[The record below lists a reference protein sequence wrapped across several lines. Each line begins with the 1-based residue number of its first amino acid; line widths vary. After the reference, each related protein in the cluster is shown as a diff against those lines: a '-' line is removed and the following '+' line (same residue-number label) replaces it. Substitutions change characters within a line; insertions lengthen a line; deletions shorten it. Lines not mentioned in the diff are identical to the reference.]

1 MKKKIL
7 IVGGVAGGAS
17 AAARLRRLGEEDDI
31 IMFERGPHV
40 SFSNCS
46 LPYYLSGKVDSS
58 EKLVM
63 MSPEK
68 FKKQYKIEA
77 RVNNEVID
85 IDREKKEVLVRN
97 VLTGEEYTESYDKLI
112 LSPGAKPIVPKIEG
126 IDKVK
131 IFSIRNVVDIE
142 YLNRYIKENNLKNIA
157 VIGGGF
163 IGVEVAENLNEDG
176 FNVTLIEA
184 LPQILKPFDY
194 DMVQIFHKEMMDK
207 GVDLV
212 LGDKVSS
219 FENNKVILESGKAID
234 TEAVVMAIGVA
245 PDVELATNAGLL
257 LGETGAIRV
266 DEDYRTNDKDIYAV
280 GDAVEVFN
288 PLTEKVSKISLAGPA
303 LVEARIAADHIN
315 GRETN
320 NNGFIGSSA
329 IKVFD
334 YSGAST
340 GLSEGLIKALDMNI
354 DYEVVRIIANDKVGI
369 MPDNS
374 PVHFKLLFEKPT
386 GRVLGAQAIGKGDV
400 VKRVD
405 IIATTIAF
413 GGTVKELKNL
423 NLCYAPPFGTAKDVV
438 NYAGYVGSNL
448 LDEEFKQVQI
458 TQMRDLLKNEEFI
471 IDVREKG
478 EYERGHI
485 KGVKNIPFSEIRD
498 RLDEIPKDRPVYLH
512 CRTGQ
517 RSYNVALLL
526 QSLGYKEVYNVAGS
540 FLALSFYD
548 YFNDKTTGREK
559 IVTFIIVID
568 PRESL
573 TIPSFSKYLS
583 ILETTSLAVPK
594 SLAILSWVI
603 FIVFSLKPSRYFISL
618 LSKLENTISCI
629 IHITSENLDWVKSRI
644 YLLRDILFFESI
656 SK

>member
-97 VLTGEEYTESYDKLI
+97 VLTGEGYTESYDKLI

-131 IFSIRNVVDIE
+131 IFTIRNVVDIE

-207 GVDLV
+207 GVDLL

-219 FENNKVILESGKAID
+219 FDNNKVILESGKAID

-245 PDVELATNAGLL
+245 PDVELSTNAGLL
-257 LGETGAIRV
+257 LGETGAIKV
-266 DEDYRTNDKDIYAV
+266 DEDYRTNDEDIYAV
-280 GDAVEVFN
+280 GDAIEVFN
-288 PLTEKVSKISLAGPA
+288 PLTEKMSKISLAGPA
-303 LVEARIAADHIN
+303 LVEARIVADHIN

-334 YSGAST
+334 YNGAST

-354 DYEVVRIIANDKVGI
+354 NYEVVRIIANDKVGI

-405 IIATTIAF
+405 IIATLIKF
-413 GGTVKELKNL
+413 NGTVEDLADL
-423 NLCYAPPFGTAKDVV
+423 ELCYAPPFGTAKDVV
-438 NYAGYVGSNL
+438 NHAALVASNIL
-448 LDEEFKQVQI
+448 QGTFKQVYVQNV
-458 TQMRDLLKNEEFI
+458 RELVESGAFI
-471 IDVREKG
+471 VDVREKD
-478 EYERGHI
+478 EYELSHI
-485 KGVKNIPFSEIRD
+485 VGAKNIPLSEIRD
-498 RLDEIPKDRPVYLH
+498 RLDEIPKDKKVYLH
-512 CRTGQ
+512 CRSAQ
-517 RSYNVALLL
+517 RSYNACLALGH
-526 QSLGYKEVYNVAGS
+526 LGFDNIYNVSGG
-540 FLALSFYD
+540 FMGISFYE
-548 YFNDKTTGREK
+548 YFHDQVTDREK
-559 IVTFIIVID
+559 IVTDYNFD
-568 PRESL
+568 
-573 TIPSFSKYLS
+573 
-583 ILETTSLAVPK
+583 
-594 SLAILSWVI
+594 
-603 FIVFSLKPSRYFISL
+603 
-618 LSKLENTISCI
+618 
-629 IHITSENLDWVKSRI
+629 
-644 YLLRDILFFESI
+644 
-656 SK
+656 